1 MVLKGANVKAQY
13 FNSTIW
19 KCLLYCLQ
27 TLSQSDVIG
36 VGPIILKIL
45 VSAFLP
51 MLVVV
56 YW

>member
-13 FNSTIW
+13 FISTIW
-19 KCLLYCLQ
+19 KSLLYCLQ

>member
-1 MVLKGANVKAQY
+1 MGLKGANVKAQY

-27 TLSQSDVIG
+27 TLSQSDVIEAWL
-36 VGPIILKIL
+36 IILKIL
-45 VSAFLP
+45 ASAFLP